1 MEQFA
6 IRIKYHARSHSAKA
20 RNPSFT
26 ATRTLLP
33 CRSPPPA
40 WTFLNHI
47 FYMLCTTMDFGRL
60 CRTFVALPQ
69 ALAQFRAGRLKMLAH
84 KQ

>member
-6 IRIKYHARSHSAKA
+6 IRIKIHAPLHSAKA
-20 RNPSFT
+20 YNSSFT
-26 ATRTLLP
+26 ATRTLL
-33 CRSPPPA
+33 RPPLSA
-40 WTFLNHI
+40 WTFPNHI

-69 ALAQFRAGRLKMLAH
+69 ALAQFRAGRFKMLAH